1 MQNLAQS
8 WGWEAR
14 KTLLEIMATEI
25 PFPPYFFALAEM
37 GRRAKIDI
45 PRRDRL
51 IEALQDSGYAA
62 AMTHINPQAFK
73 TTASFQTCL
82 TVAQTLS
89 AKST

>member
-1 MQNLAQS
+1 MQNLAQA

-14 KTLLEIMATEI
+14 KTLLELMAAEI
-25 PFPPYFFALAEM
+25 PFPPYFFTLAEI

-45 PRRDRL
+45 PKRDRL
-51 IEALQDSGYAA
+51 IAALQDGGYAA
-62 AMTHINPQAFK
+62 AMTHINPQALK

-89 AKST
+89 ARST